1 MSESPVSAEK
11 GGSYHPDQKTPGYD
25 GEKGTPVYV
34 NEGIAE
40 SEAIE
45 FGETKDLRCVLSSGM
60 Q

>member
-11 GGSYHPDQKTPGYD
+11 SGSYHPDQKAPGYD

-34 NEGIAE
+34 DEGIAE

-45 FGETKDLRCVLSSGM
+45 FGETKELRCAIFSGM
-60 Q
+60 R

>member
-11 GGSYHPDQKTPGYD
+11 GGFHSDQNATGYD
-25 GEKGTPVYV
+25 GEKGTSVYLD
-34 NEGIAE
+34 EGIAE

-45 FGETKDLRCVLSSGM
+45 FGETKELRYYSFSGR